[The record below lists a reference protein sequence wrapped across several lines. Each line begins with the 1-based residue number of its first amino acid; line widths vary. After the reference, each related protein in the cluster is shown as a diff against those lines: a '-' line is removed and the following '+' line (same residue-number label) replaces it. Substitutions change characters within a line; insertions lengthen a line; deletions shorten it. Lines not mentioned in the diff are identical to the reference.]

1 MNTARTSTTSTLFNA
16 QESFLVQKL
25 HERNHSPSPTEFYRN
40 KFKIQ
45 THLWE
50 REHHLNRFNHD
61 GIQKFLDKQ
70 AVRDLI
76 EAYDLEHFF
85 INGEEHFYIEFDREF
100 KPKQNDEKNS
110 QNEIQSSKIVT
121 MADLIH
127 KEKIDTKFSS
137 KRTKKNQS
145 KTLFNFFT
153 TLWVELFDVR
163 LKHKLQEHRESI
175 QMQNMNGTNSD
186 TNQLNQ
192 ANKLFII

>member
-50 REHHLNRFNHD
+50 REYHLNRFNHD

-121 MADLIH
+121 MADLMSVGSFFFLP
-127 KEKIDTKFSS
+127 KKF
-137 KRTKKNQS
+137 N
-145 KTLFNFFT
+145 L
-153 TLWVELFDVR
+153 
-163 LKHKLQEHRESI
+163 
-175 QMQNMNGTNSD
+175 
-186 TNQLNQ
+186 
-192 ANKLFII
+192 

>member
-1 MNTARTSTTSTLFNA
+1 
-16 QESFLVQKL
+16 
-25 HERNHSPSPTEFYRN
+25 
-40 KFKIQ
+40 
-45 THLWE
+45 
-50 REHHLNRFNHD
+50 
-61 GIQKFLDKQ
+61 
-70 AVRDLI
+70 
-76 EAYDLEHFF
+76 
-85 INGEEHFYIEFDREF
+85 
-100 KPKQNDEKNS
+100 
-110 QNEIQSSKIVT
+110 